1 MTIPQWPSPPWPDE
15 PGFPY
20 PPERPVP
27 RREGPVVVP
36 VVDVPGGTAQDVLR
50 SRRRLLLSGV
60 LDAAAATDV
69 CAELMALDGRSADAV
84 ELIVNSDGGP
94 LADVLAV
101 LDVIGSMRARVRTR
115 CLGRATGTAA
125 VVLACGTGER
135 AASPHSVISL
145 RAGEERIEG
154 PPEHLR
160 AEVAQLEAVRR
171 VVVAALA
178 ARTGR
183 PQDEIVA
190 ELERGA
196 VLDAERAKE
205 LGLVDTVAAV
215 QR

>member
-1 MTIPQWPSPPWPDE
+1 VTIPQWPASPPWPDE

-27 RREGPVVVP
+27 RREGPVAVP

-101 LDVIGSMRARVRTR
+101 LDVIGSMRARVDTS
-115 CLGRATGTAA
+115 CLGRAKGTAA
-125 VVLACGTGER
+125 IVLACGTGKR
-135 AASPHSVISL
+135 RASPHAVITL
-145 RAGEERIEG
+145 RVDTDDRIDG
-154 PPEHLR
+154 
-160 AEVAQLEAVRR
+160 ASDDVNAQLAERRAVRR
-171 VVVAALA
+171 QVLSILAGASGRTAEELDDQLDHGAPLDESGAAA
-178 ARTGR
+178 WGFID
-183 PQDEIVA
+183 PS
-190 ELERGA
+190 
-196 VLDAERAKE
+196 
-205 LGLVDTVAAV
+205 
-215 QR
+215 